1 MSLFQIIV
9 ATLNAISPW
18 IFAGGFLYGLLAIYL
33 STHKNSQFRGVT
45 TYLGHISVF
54 AIGWFLGK
62 WAGLFL
68 ISFPILIFY
77 YYMLFHL
84 AMVVVPVCEP
94 YSWEERWQRFRIFV
108 WYQWGN
114 QYPLWIVKN
123 PTGRSAE
130 TGIKGK
136 PSGRCTPGLAWAYSH
151 QVVGLTK
158 GITFSGARQSGTV
171 FTQAFERPFD
181 VVDLRTQLR
190 TSWIEVVS
198 SDGIPYKALLFT
210 AFAVDKESWC
220 PSFYHK
226 LLRENPLLKDGKDLD
241 YTKGSYPFS
250 KVRLRALFSTIGV
263 KPSSDSKEPKIVD
276 WDDGVLYQIERS
288 ACEILSQKT
297 LDELWTSRTDREGAS
312 AMDEIAN
319 AIKER
324 CSFQI
329 SLRGVNVY
337 SCRIVD
343 FAFEKTEVQEEIS
356 DQVKREQI
364 KTWRADWQREA
375 EQTRA
380 EGNAEA
386 EILKQEARAYAY
398 TNLLT
403 AVAEGLQEAR
413 HMDPK
418 LPQYVIAVK
427 FISALEKLIEEQPET
442 LDMSEARA
450 SLNGVKKLIPWTT
463 NRD

>member
-1 MSLFQIIV
+1 MSLIQIIV
-9 ATLNAISPW
+9 ANPKVIIVGMLA
-18 IFAGGFLYGLLAIYL
+18 AGFLYGLSAIYS
-33 STHKNSQFRGVT
+33 STYKTSRLRGVT
-45 TYLGHISVF
+45 TYLGHVSAL

-62 WAGLFL
+62 WAGLIF
-68 ISFPILIFY
+68 ISLPLLIFY

-84 AMVVVPVCEP
+84 ALVVVPVSDP
-94 YSWEERWQRFRIFV
+94 DNWEEIRQRFKIFV
-108 WYQWGN
+108 WYQWGF
-114 QYPLWIVKN
+114 QYPLLTVRES
-123 PTGRSAE
+123 TGRSAE
-130 TGIKGK
+130 TGIAGN
-136 PSGRCTPGLAWAYSH
+136 PSGPFGPGLIWAHSH
-151 QVVGLTK
+151 QVVGLTR

-210 AFAVDKESWC
+210 AFAVDREYWN

-226 LLRENPLLKDGKDLD
+226 LLRENSLLKDGKEPDC
-241 YTKGSYPFS
+241 TKGSYPFS
-250 KVRLRALFSTIGV
+250 KARLRALFSTIGV
-263 KPSSDSKEPKIVD
+263 KPSSDSKEAKTVD

-288 ACEILSQKT
+288 AGEILSQKT
-297 LDELWTSRTDREGAS
+297 LDELWQPQNDREGAS

-319 AIKER
+319 AIKDR
-324 CSFQI
+324 CSFQVR
-329 SLRGVNVY
+329 LRGVNVY

-343 FAFEKTEVQEEIS
+343 VEFQKTEVQEEIP
-356 DQVKREQI
+356 DKVKQEQI
-364 KTWRADWQREA
+364 RTWRADWQREA

-380 EGNAEA
+380 EGNVEA

-413 HMDPK
+413 HLDPK

-427 FISALEKLIEEQPET
+427 FIGALEKLIEEQPET
-442 LDMSEARA
+442 QDMSEARA
-450 SLNGVKKLIPWTT
+450 SLNNVKKLIPWTT
-463 NRD
+463 KHE

>member
-1 MSLFQIIV
+1 MSVFQIIE
-9 ATLNAISPW
+9 ATLRYIIPRMLVVGLPY
-18 IFAGGFLYGLLAIYL
+18 ILYVIY
-33 STHKNSQFRGVT
+33 SATYKTSRFRGVI
-45 TYLGHISVF
+45 TYLGHVSVF

-84 AMVVVPVCEP
+84 AMVVVPVSDPEN
-94 YSWEERWQRFRIFV
+94 WEERWQRFWIFI
-108 WYQWGN
+108 WYQWGF
-114 QYPLWIVKN
+114 QYPLLNVSES
-123 PTGRSAE
+123 TGRSAE
-130 TGIKGK
+130 TGIAGN
-136 PSGRCTPGLAWAYSH
+136 PSGPFGPGLIWAHSH
-151 QVVGLTK
+151 QVVGLTR

-210 AFAVDKESWC
+210 AFAVDRENWC
-220 PSFYHK
+220 PSLYHK
-226 LLRENPLLKDGKDLD
+226 LLRENPLLQDGKEPD
-241 YTKGSYPFS
+241 YIKGRYPFS
-250 KVRLRALFSTIGV
+250 KARLRALFSTIGV
-263 KPSSDSKEPKIVD
+263 KPSSDSKEQKTVN

-297 LDELWTSRTDREGAS
+297 LDELWKPQTDRDGAS
-312 AMDEIAN
+312 AMDDIAN
-319 AIKER
+319 AIKDR
-324 CSFQI
+324 CSFQVR
-329 SLRGVNVY
+329 LRGVNVY

-343 FAFEKTEVQEEIS
+343 FEFQKTEVEEEVS
-356 DQVKREQI
+356 DTVKREQI

-386 EILKQEARAYAY
+386 HLLKQEARAYAY

-413 HMDPK
+413 HLDPK

-427 FISALEKLIEEQPET
+427 FIGALEKLIEEQPET
-442 LDMSEARA
+442 QDITEARA

-463 NRD
+463 KHE